1 MPDADVFMLKLVVG
15 VGLMVPYSFLVPF
28 QNMIEEELMTSV
40 KDLPV

>member
-15 VGLMVPYSFLVPF
+15 VELMVPYSFLVPF